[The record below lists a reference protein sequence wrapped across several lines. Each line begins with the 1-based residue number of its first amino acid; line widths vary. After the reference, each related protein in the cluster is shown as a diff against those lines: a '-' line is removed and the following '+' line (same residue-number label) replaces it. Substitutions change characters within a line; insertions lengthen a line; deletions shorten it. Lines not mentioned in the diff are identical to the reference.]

1 MTFLSGFIA
10 ILGPPNVGKST
21 LLNRIIGAKMSI
33 VSPKPQ
39 TTRNRVLGIHHG
51 DGFQM
56 VFMDTPGI
64 HKARTPLHRSMVDSA
79 RSAFQEVDI
88 LLLMVDL
95 KHPDA
100 PEIPSLIEAANH
112 SGKPAFLV
120 INKIDR
126 GNKTEI
132 LPVMGKFSNEELFE
146 AIIPV
151 SALKGDGVPE
161 LLEAVRAELKPGP
174 PFFPPD
180 MRTDQPDTFL
190 VSEIIREKIY
200 LFARQELPYSSA
212 VMVERTEEVAEK
224 NLLRIFAAVHV
235 ETQSQKGILVGRQG
249 SMVKKIGKAA
259 RMELERRFNVQVYLK
274 LTIKVTK
281 NWSSDTRALW
291 RLGYLRR

>member
-64 HKARTPLHRSMVDSA
+64 HKTRSPLHKSMVDSA

-95 KHPDA
+95 NHPAA
-100 PEIPSLIEAANH
+100 PEIPSLIGAVNH

-126 GNKTEI
+126 RKKSEI
-132 LPVMGKFSNEELFE
+132 LPVIGKFSDEKLFE

-151 SALKGDGVPE
+151 SALKGDGVTE
-161 LLEAVRAELKPGP
+161 LLEAVRAKLKPGP
-174 PFFPPD
+174 PFFPLD

-190 VSEIIREKIY
+190 MSEIVREKIY
-200 LFARQELPYSSA
+200 LFSRHELPYSSA
-212 VMVERTEEVAEK
+212 VTVERMEEVEEK
-224 NLLRIFAAVHV
+224 NLLRIFATVHV
-235 ETQSQKGILVGRQG
+235 ETQSQKGILVGQHG
-249 SMVKKIGKAA
+249 NMVKKIGSAA
-259 RMELERRFNVQVYLK
+259 RMELERRFDVQVYLK
-274 LTIKVTK
+274 LTIKVDK
-281 NWSSDTRALW
+281 NWSRDTRALR
-291 RLGYLRR
+291 RLGY